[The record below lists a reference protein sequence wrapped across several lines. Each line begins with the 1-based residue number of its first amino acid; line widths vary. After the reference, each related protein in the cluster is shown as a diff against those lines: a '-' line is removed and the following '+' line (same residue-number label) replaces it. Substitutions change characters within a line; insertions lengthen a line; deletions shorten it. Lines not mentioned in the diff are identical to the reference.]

1 MNTKERIP
9 FPLRRADF
17 VRRVRKNKMAFVLLF
32 PFLSLF
38 IIFTVVPVFMAL
50 FYSLTY

>member
-1 MNTKERIP
+1 MNTKKRISFPERK
-9 FPLRRADF
+9 ADF
-17 VRRVRKNKMAFVLLF
+17 VRRVRKNKMAIVLLF

-38 IIFTVVPVFMAL
+38 VIFTVVPVFMAL